1 MSVGRVLALLPAS
14 SCLWSEACW
23 SGGWPREPS
32 LWGQRDA
39 AVVSVQPSK
48 LPAVNAFLP
57 LVDGL
62 VLLGLSKKETL
73 GQNTD
78 SSLYC
83 WFFFHHQI
91 RFFAKTYTLTPYNGA
106 EAHVSALLFNLTA
119 LSLGELFPT
128 PADFNQEPLYR
139 AGVPVLNF
147 SSESFTAGS
156 AGRPAATR
164 ADPTGPFARC
174 PEKGWGGFRQTSAP
188 SSPNGLSNHRRIA
201 RGQCRQG
208 WLEPRA
214 ASLGFLL

>member
-1 MSVGRVLALLPAS
+1 MVLCCWACQRKKPWVKILIPPCIVG
-14 SCLWSEACW
+14 
-23 SGGWPREPS
+23 
-32 LWGQRDA
+32 
-39 AVVSVQPSK
+39 
-48 LPAVNAFLP
+48 
-57 LVDGL
+57 
-62 VLLGLSKKETL
+62 
-73 GQNTD
+73 
-78 SSLYC
+78 
-83 WFFFHHQI
+83 FFFHHQI

-106 EAHVSALLFNLTA
+106 EAHVSASLFNLTA

-156 AGRPAATR
+156 AGRPAETR

>member
-1 MSVGRVLALLPAS
+1 MLVWWVAQGTELVGTEGCCSFKCAAFKAACSQCISTPGRW
-14 SCLWSEACW
+14 SC
-23 SGGWPREPS
+23 
-32 LWGQRDA
+32 
-39 AVVSVQPSK
+39 AV
-48 LPAVNAFLP
+48 
-57 LVDGL
+57 GL
-62 VLLGLSKKETL
+62 VKETL

-83 WFFFHHQI
+83 WFFFPHQI

-106 EAHVSALLFNLTA
+106 EAHVSASLFNLTA

-156 AGRPAATR
+156 AGRPAETR

-174 PEKGWGGFRQTSAP
+174 PEKGWGGFRQTPAP